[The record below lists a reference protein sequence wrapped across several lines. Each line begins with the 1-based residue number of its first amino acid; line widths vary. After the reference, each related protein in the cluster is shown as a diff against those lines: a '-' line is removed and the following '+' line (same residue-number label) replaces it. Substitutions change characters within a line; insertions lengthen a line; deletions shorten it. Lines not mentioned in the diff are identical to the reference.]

1 MYHRNVTA
9 YGNKVN
15 NCYKNHNLSDIRC
28 MHSCEFKFHTGQYI
42 QNSLI
47 LALCYLR
54 WLLDFKTS
62 YSSGTEEIEI
72 FKLYNIGF
80 SSYGYLHFVFDKCDN
95 YFNFWNIFH
104 SRLAASLS
112 AASRWGQCDVFM
124 HRPIAA
130 VWPDWAIYWILG
142 KFLKPLATINLPK
155 SPTFLGYW
163 CQNHSFFQ

>member
-1 MYHRNVTA
+1 MATKLTTATRTTIWATSGVCIHANLNVIPD
-9 YGNKVN
+9 NISK
-15 NCYKNHNLSDIRC
+15 
-28 MHSCEFKFHTGQYI
+28 
-42 QNSLI
+42 I
-47 LALCYLR
+47 LWY
-54 WLLDFKTS
+54 FKTS

-72 FKLYNIGF
+72 FKLYNISF